1 MPKVTSGRYKGGKEL
16 ERTTFQKLI
25 GLMEDKA
32 AWTHGSLHSLAIERR
47 CGDIMVV
54 CIQVRVFDAD
64 GHEHFQRF
72 EFPAFRH
79 VELAAR
85 KAWTFIEN
93 LDKEFEG
100 GE

>member
-1 MPKVTSGRYKGGKEL
+1 MPKVTAARYTGGKEI
-16 ERTTFQKLI
+16 EKATFQKLV

-47 CGDIMVV
+47 CGEIMVV
-54 CIQVRVFDAD
+54 CIQVRVFDGD

-79 VELAAR
+79 VEAAAR
-85 KAWTFIEN
+85 KAWSFIEQ
-93 LDKEFEG
+93 LDKEFEAK
-100 GE
+100 E